1 MQRRCCLFP
10 EELAPYHQ
18 NLTEGSTLT
27 VKKYWIVGQS
37 CATSFE
43 IHEQSF
49 KVKPVYEVCGFCLT
63 AFSVT
68 GSLIEEIFGLNH
80 SWKLAKLVN
89 AGGKRLKEINV
100 CK

>member
-1 MQRRCCLFP
+1 ML
-10 EELAPYHQ
+10 
-18 NLTEGSTLT
+18 
-27 VKKYWIVGQS
+27 

-43 IHEQSF
+43 IHEQNF
-49 KVKPVYEVCGFCLT
+49 KEKLVYEVCGFCLT

-68 GSLIEEIFGLNH
+68 GSLTEKEIFGLNH

-89 AGGKRLKEINV
+89 AGAKRLKEINV